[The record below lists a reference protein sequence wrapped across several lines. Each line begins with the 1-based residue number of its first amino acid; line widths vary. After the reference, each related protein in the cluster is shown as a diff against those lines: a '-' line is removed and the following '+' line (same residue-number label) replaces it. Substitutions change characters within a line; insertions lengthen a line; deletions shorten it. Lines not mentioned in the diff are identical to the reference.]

1 VRLGILETVGLAAS
15 LVFAVPVG
23 IAGGGFL
30 LGDRPFLGGVLVVVA
45 VLMVVVPRRV
55 TTPGDVPGAVLGRLA
70 GRAVE
75 PPDAAEA
82 GEESPDAAEA
92 GEESPD
98 AAEAGEESPDAAEGR

>member
-30 LGDRPFLGGVLVVVA
+30 LGDRPFLGGVLVLVA

-55 TTPGDVPGAVLGRLA
+55 TTPGDVPGVVLGRLA

-75 PPDAAEA
+75 NPDAADA
-82 GEESPDAAEA
+82 GEDGPDAADA
-92 GEESPD
+92 GEDGPD
-98 AAEAGEESPDAAEGR
+98 AADAGR